1 MPRAN
6 APRTGVDGA
15 LAAGRVKNIGGDAFQ
30 AKLGAVA
37 EHTTAY
43 VTLTDPER
51 RIEWANAAFCEK
63 TGYRLEEIIGRR
75 PSEFLRAEGNDPAAM
90 RELERNEAAGEGI
103 TCEMLNRTRTGETFW
118 IDLDV
123 RPVHDDDGQLTGFVT
138 IGIDITERKAAAE
151 RLRQASLMGQMLEE
165 SLNEIHILDAHTL
178 KFLYAN
184 RGARENLGYTL
195 EELREMTAAD
205 INVALDLEELMER
218 NGPLLT
224 GEKKFRRIE
233 GRYRRKDGSIYD
245 VDIHVQLAPDDPSRL
260 VVFVLDITERKAVEE
275 RLREASQ
282 FGAMLEESVNEIYVL
297 SAHDLSFI
305 DANRGA
311 CSNLGYSL
319 EELKKMTIL
328 DISPDLSKEQ
338 RRKVRKLLEAA
349 PSERVCFEAR
359 HFRKDGSTYD
369 AEVYLQIVDGKADRL
384 IGFVLDITER
394 KRAEKQAQAARQSL
408 VSAIETLPDGFVL
421 YDADDRLVICNER
434 YREIYAKSAPAIVQG
449 ARFEDIARYGLEH
462 GEYADAEGRE
472 EEWLENR
479 MAAHRSLEGGLDQ
492 QLANGHW
499 IRIVERRTPDGGMV
513 GLRID
518 ITDQLESLARAER
531 AEQRLV
537 DAINALP
544 AAFWLYDEDDRL
556 VLFNDHYQNHFLE
569 PSFLKKGIS
578 YESALRGGLRQNRR
592 IDGPEHETQL
602 VDAILQARATGHTE
616 REYQLIDGRWIRS
629 YNDRTSDGGYVGFG
643 IDITDA
649 RERQEKLEYTA
660 RTDPLTGLANR
671 RGLAAHLEE
680 IAQRADATT
689 RIAFMHVDL
698 DRFKS
703 VNDAIGHD
711 AGDHV
716 LEYCASVLRKAT
728 RGDDMVARV
737 GGDEFVVVCA
747 DSGSDEDIG
756 RMADRLVSRL
766 AAPIPYG
773 EKTCHTGASIG
784 VAFWRPAHE
793 PDVQRRLTDADI
805 ALQQS
810 KVEGRGRFHF
820 FEDAMRS
827 KALLSAELAQ
837 DIYDGLLR
845 DEFEPFLQPQYDIDG
860 SRIVGFEALIRWHH
874 PRRGLLAPADFMFA
888 AEEANL
894 MDALDQ
900 RMLEK
905 SCALVAKLSAAG
917 IPDPRISI
925 NMSGTRLGDPKIVE
939 RIMATTGHYAVKPR
953 QLVLEILETTL
964 LDDRS
969 AFVDQNLRRL
979 VDAGFALELDDF
991 GTGHAAIANLRRYPL
1006 ERIKID
1012 RSLVAGIDR
1021 DVDLVMITSAIT
1033 NLARS
1038 LGLRVLAE
1046 GVETEAEL
1054 EMLQQIGC
1062 TCVQG
1067 YLFSRPMPIG
1077 LVLKHLRQ
1085 RETGQTGSRA
1095 TG

>member
-6 APRTGVDGA
+6 VTPARLDGA
-15 LAAGRVKNIGGDAFQ
+15 LAAGRGKNTGGDAFQ

-43 VTLTDPER
+43 VTITDPER
-51 RIEWANAAFCEK
+51 RVEWANAAFCEK

-75 PSEFLRAEGNDPAAM
+75 PSEFLRAEGNDPSAM
-90 RELERNEAAGEGI
+90 RKLESTESAGKGI
-103 TCEMLNRTRTGETFW
+103 TCEMLNRTKSGETFW
-118 IDLDV
+118 VDLDI

-138 IGIDITERKAAAE
+138 IAIDISERKAAAE
-151 RLRQASLMGQMLEE
+151 RLLEASLMGQMLEE

-178 KFLYAN
+178 NFLYAN

-195 EELREMTAAD
+195 EELREMTTAD
-205 INVALDLEELMER
+205 INVGLDLEELIER
-218 NGPLLT
+218 NRPLLT

-233 GRYRRKDGSIYD
+233 GRYRRKDGSVYD
-245 VDIHVQLAPDDPSRL
+245 VDIHVQLAPDDASRL

-282 FGAMLEESVNEIYVL
+282 FGAMLEESVNEIYIL
-297 SAHDLSFI
+297 SLSDLSFI

-311 CSNLGYSL
+311 CFNLGYSL
-319 EELKKMTIL
+319 DELKTMTIM
-328 DISPDLSKEQ
+328 DISPDLSLEQ
-338 RRKVRKLLEAA
+338 RRKIDALLKTA
-349 PSERVCFEAR
+349 PTERVSFEAR
-359 HFRKDGSTYD
+359 HLRKDGSTYD
-369 AEVYLQIVDGKADRL
+369 AEVYLQTVDGNADHL
-384 IGFVLDITER
+384 IVFVLDITER
-394 KRAEKQAQAARQSL
+394 KRAEDQAKAARQSL
-408 VSAIETLPDGFVL
+408 MSAIETLPDGFVL

-434 YREIYAKSAPAIVQG
+434 YREIYAKSAPAIVEG
-449 ARFEDIARYGLEH
+449 ARFEDILRYGLQH
-462 GEYADAEGRE
+462 GQFADVDGRE
-472 EEWLENR
+472 EDWLAKR
-479 MAAHRSLEGGLDQ
+479 LAAHRSLEGGVDQ
-492 QLANGHW
+492 QLCDGRW
-499 IRIVERRTPDGGMV
+499 IRVVERRTPDGGMV

-531 AEQRLV
+531 AEQRLI

-556 VLFNDHYQNHFLE
+556 VLFNDHYRNHFKD
-569 PSFLKKGIS
+569 PSFLKKGIP
-578 YESALRGGLRQNRR
+578 YEAALRGGLRQNRR
-592 IDGPEHETQL
+592 IDGPDHEKQL
-602 VDAILQARATGHTE
+602 VDTILQARATGHTE
-616 REYQLIDGRWIRS
+616 REYRLVDGRWIRS
-629 YNDRTSDGGYVGFG
+629 YNDRTSDGGFVGFG

-649 RERQEKLEYTA
+649 RERQEKLEYA
-660 RTDPLTGLANR
+660 AKTDPLTGLANR

-680 IAQRADATT
+680 IARRADATT

-716 LEYCASVLRKAT
+716 LQYCASVLRKAT

-747 DSGSDEDIG
+747 DAGTDADVG
-756 RMADRLVSRL
+756 RLADRLVSRL

-827 KALLSAELAQ
+827 RALLSAELAQ
-837 DIYDGLLR
+837 DIYDGLVR
-845 DEFEPFLQPQYDIDG
+845 DEFEPFLQPQYEIG
-860 SRIVGFEALIRWHH
+860 GKRIVGFEALIRWHH
-874 PRRGLLAPADFMFA
+874 PRLGLLAPADFMFA

-894 MDALDQ
+894 MDSLDQ
-900 RMLEK
+900 RMLER
-905 SCALVAKLSAAG
+905 SCALICELTAAG
-917 IPDPRISI
+917 VPDPKVSI

-964 LDDRS
+964 LEDRS
-969 AFVDQNLRRL
+969 AYVDENLRRL

-991 GTGHAAIANLRRYPL
+991 GTGHAAIANLRKYPL

-1038 LGLRVLAE
+1038 LGLKVLAE

-1054 EMLQQIGC
+1054 EMLRQIGC

-1067 YLFSRPMPIG
+1067 YLFSHPMPIG
-1077 LVLKHLRQ
+1077 LVLQHLRQ
-1085 RETGQTGSRA
+1085 REVDQTGSRA
-1095 TG
+1095 AG